1 MHDLERLLESEREI
15 SRDCRNNMEHH
26 QESRRGLE
34 KKRDEDIK
42 LCQELNEKLIRTEA
56 ELRGVHDQ
64 LFTKAKLII
73 ELSEQLKLHQD
84 NFSKLRDEL
93 ENTVIHQSE
102 LHDGYS
108 KEIGQIEAVL
118 QSFQK
123 DSSIHRNRVCCT

>member
-1 MHDLERLLESEREI
+1 
-15 SRDCRNNMEHH
+15 MEHY
-26 QESRRGLE
+26 QESRKGLE
-34 KKRDEDIK
+34 KKREEDIK

-56 ELRGVHDQ
+56 ELRSVHDQ
-64 LFTKAKLII
+64 LFMKEKLII

-102 LHDGYS
+102 LYDGYS

-118 QSFQK
+118 QSFQR
-123 DSSIHRNRVCCT
+123 DSSVISSPYKNKVCDTNESLNSHRIISSSL